1 MLEKAKEVKWIN
13 CAKFLAIIA
22 VITDHTNRVLY
33 SNYDI
38 AMASYF
44 SVSLFIIISGMMC
57 FLSNERHELSWF
69 QTFVR
74 SSKNIIVAY
83 LLANFIYLVRIH
95 MSFDFRTY
103 LQYVVSFNI
112 SLPFYYV
119 LLYLQLMLVSR
130 LLYNII
136 KRIAEKYSV
145 LWEIG
150 LGIIILIISFLTTNY
165 TNILNVYGGGG
176 KLLGGTYLSLF
187 YLGMLFS
194 KHDVFRNI
202 TLIKSAVLTGTGF
215 VLWLIWWRFACWD
228 RFALDAKL
236 PFGAG
241 FNPPGITLGLMA
253 VIMLFLACGIFSLF
267 QYTKYLKWI
276 TSFCSGGVNTH
287 YISSCITDFSLIMYF
302 LVDSSL

>member
-1 MLEKAKEVKWIN
+1 MLEKTKEVKWIN

-57 FLSNERHELSWF
+57 YLSNERHELSWF
-69 QTFVR
+69 QTFLR
-74 SSKNIIVAY
+74 SSKNIIGAY
-83 LLANFIYLVRIH
+83 LCANFIYLVCIQQ
-95 MSFDFRTY
+95 SFDFKTY
-103 LQYVVSFNI
+103 LQYIIGFNL
-112 SLPFYYV
+112 SGPFYYV

-136 KRIAEKYSV
+136 RNVPDKYGI
-145 LWEIG
+145 LWEMGIG
-150 LGIIILIISFLTTNY
+150 IVVLIISSLTTNY
-165 TNILNVYGGGG
+165 TDILNVYGGGG
-176 KLLGGTYLSLF
+176 KLLGGTYLFLF

-202 TLIKSAVLTGTGF
+202 TLMKSAVMTGTGF
-215 VLWLIWWRFACWD
+215 VLWFIWWRFACWD

-253 VIMLFLACGIFSLF
+253 IIVLLLSCGIFSLF
-267 QYTKYLKWI
+267 QFAKYLKWI
-276 TSFCSGGVNTH
+276 VNFCSGGVNTRCT
-287 YISSCITDFSLIMYF
+287 YSCTIDFSSILYS